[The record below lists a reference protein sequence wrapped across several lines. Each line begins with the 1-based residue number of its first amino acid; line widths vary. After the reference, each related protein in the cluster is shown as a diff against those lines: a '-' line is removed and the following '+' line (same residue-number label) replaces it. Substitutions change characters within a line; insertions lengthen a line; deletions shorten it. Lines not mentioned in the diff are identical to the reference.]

1 MAILSRAGPDIRHS
15 GHEPARAE
23 WERTIGPLGGPT
35 SNEAMRR
42 GDLGRGP
49 TWEEEGAL
57 RERGRFARRPAG
69 RTAPAERRVHRP
81 ARPPA
86 GPPTCWSLRAD
97 RYTHPPMSDLPIR
110 PYERREA
117 AFQPWDPATVDVARE
132 LARLIDTARPGTVA
146 HHVGSSAVPGM
157 PGKNYV
163 DLGVEA
169 SPDDIPLIAEA
180 VRSLGFQPQDA
191 VGAFPPARPMFHGTV
206 LHAGKPY
213 PVHLH
218 VMPVGR
224 GELAEQ
230 LGFRDALRSDATLRD
245 AYAAEKQRA
254 VDAIPVKPA
263 APSDSASAY
272 TIGKSDFVQATL
284 YDLGLRRGPADMGD
298 PIAPGGTIGFL
309 GGGQLG
315 RMMSFYARAMGY
327 RVVALDP
334 DPACPMAAVADDVV
348 VGRYDDAAAARR
360 LGAMSDVVTYEL
372 EHVGLEAGR
381 AAAEG
386 APLRPGLKA
395 LAATQDRLAERR
407 FLRDI
412 GEQTAPWRE
421 VRGVSEAKAAAREL
435 GLPMRL
441 KLPVGG
447 YDGRSQVRVDDEA
460 RVEASVASLGGLDGC
475 PLLAEGE
482 IDYEAELSVVIARGR
497 DGRTLAYPIS
507 RNVHDAGVLAESVA
521 PAPFPEPIPYVAREV
536 GDWVARKLDLVGV
549 MTAELFLT
557 RAGLLVVNELA
568 PRVHN
573 SGHWTIEGAATSQF
587 EQHLRAILGLPL
599 GSVAPHGAA
608 AMVNLL
614 GTGPDRDARLA
625 GVAQAL
631 SDPGVHV
638 HVYGKRRVF
647 ERRKM
652 GHVTVVG
659 RDVDEALDRARR
671 ARAALTWEE

>member
-1 MAILSRAGPDIRHS
+1 
-15 GHEPARAE
+15 
-23 WERTIGPLGGPT
+23 
-35 SNEAMRR
+35 
-42 GDLGRGP
+42 
-49 TWEEEGAL
+49 
-57 RERGRFARRPAG
+57 
-69 RTAPAERRVHRP
+69 
-81 ARPPA
+81 
-86 GPPTCWSLRAD
+86 
-97 RYTHPPMSDLPIR
+97 MSDLPIR
-110 PYERREA
+110 PYEPRA
-117 AFQPWDPATVDVARE
+117 AVFQPWDPETADVARD
-132 LARLIDTARPGTVA
+132 LARLINSARPGTVA
-146 HHVGSSAVPGM
+146 HHVGSSSVPGL

-169 SPDDIPLIAEA
+169 APDEIPLIADA
-180 VRSLGFQPQDA
+180 ARSLGFEPQTA
-191 VGAFPPARPMFHGTV
+191 LGAFPPARPLFLGTV
-206 LHAGKPY
+206 MHGGKPHL
-213 PVHLH
+213 VHLH
-218 VMPVGR
+218 VMPPAR
-224 GELAEQ
+224 GELAEM
-230 LGFRDALRSDATLRD
+230 LGFRDALRADERLRD
-245 AYAAEKQRA
+245 AYAAEKHRIVGAAHAASPDRA
-254 VDAIPVKPA
+254 VTPL
-263 APSDSASAY
+263 Y
-272 TIGKSDFVQATL
+272 TIEKAGFVETSL
-284 YDLGLRRGPADMGD
+284 YRLGLRSAPAGMGE
-298 PIAPGGTIGFL
+298 PIAPGATIGFL

-315 RMMSFYARAMGY
+315 RMMSFSARAMGY

-334 DPACPMAAVADDVV
+334 DPACPMAGVADEMVQ
-348 VGRYDDAAAARR
+348 GRYDDVAAARR
-360 LGAMSDVVTYEL
+360 LGSLSDVVTYEL
-372 EHVGLEAGR
+372 EHVGLDAAR
-381 AAAEG
+381 ASAEG
-386 APLRPGLKA
+386 APLRPGLAA

-421 VRGVSEAKAAAREL
+421 VRGVDEARAAARAL

-441 KLPVGG
+441 KLPLGG
-447 YDGRSQVRVDDEA
+447 YDGRSQVRVEDEA
-460 RVEASVASLGGLDGC
+460 AVGAAVAALGGLDGR

-521 PAPFPEPIPYVAREV
+521 PGPFPDPIPFVAREV
-536 GDWVARKLDLVGV
+536 GDWIARRLDLVGV

-557 RAGLLVVNELA
+557 RSGLLVVNELA

-599 GSVAPHGAA
+599 GSAEPHGTA

-614 GTGPDRDARLA
+614 GTGPDRAARLA
-625 GVAQAL
+625 GLGQAFA
-631 SDPGVHV
+631 DPGVHV

-659 RDVDEALDRARR
+659 RDADEALERARR

>member
-1 MAILSRAGPDIRHS
+1 
-15 GHEPARAE
+15 
-23 WERTIGPLGGPT
+23 
-35 SNEAMRR
+35 
-42 GDLGRGP
+42 
-49 TWEEEGAL
+49 
-57 RERGRFARRPAG
+57 
-69 RTAPAERRVHRP
+69 
-81 ARPPA
+81 
-86 GPPTCWSLRAD
+86 
-97 RYTHPPMSDLPIR
+97 MSDLPIR
-110 PYERREA
+110 PYERRA
-117 AFQPWDPATVDVARE
+117 ATFEPWDPATVDVARE
-132 LARLIDTARPGTVA
+132 LARLIDSARPGTVA
-146 HHVGSSAVPGM
+146 HHVGSSAVAGL

-169 SPDDIPLIAEA
+169 APDEIPLIAEA
-180 VRSLGFQPQDA
+180 VRSLGFVPQTA
-191 VGAFPPARPMFHGTV
+191 PGRFPPARPMFLGAAIHDRATFN
-206 LHAGKPY
+206 
-213 PVHLH
+213 VHLH
-218 VMPVGR
+218 VMPAGR

-230 LGFRDALRSDATLRD
+230 LGFRDALRADAPLRD
-245 AYAAEKQRA
+245 AYAAEKQRI
-254 VDAIPVKPA
+254 VDHVA
-263 APSDSASAY
+263 AGSKMAY
-272 TIGKSDFVQATL
+272 TLEKAGFVETAL
-284 YDLGLRRGPADMGD
+284 YQLGLRRPAVDLGD
-298 PIAPGGTIGFL
+298 PITPGATIGFL

-315 RMMSFYARAMGY
+315 RMMAFSARAMGY

-334 DPACPMAAVADDVV
+334 DPDCPMAAVADEVV
-348 VGRYDDAAAARR
+348 VGRYDDADAARR

-372 EHVGLEAGR
+372 EHVGLDAAR

-386 APLRPGLKA
+386 APLRPGLAA

-421 VRGVSEAKAAAREL
+421 VRGVTEAKQAAREL

-447 YDGRSQVRVDDEA
+447 YDGRSQVRVADEA
-460 RVEASVASLGGLDGC
+460 GIEAGVAALGGLDGR

-497 DGRTLAYPIS
+497 DGRTLAFPIS

-521 PAPFPEPIPYVAREV
+521 PAPFPEPIPFVAREV
-536 GDWVARKLDLVGV
+536 GDWIARKLDLVGV
-549 MTAELFLT
+549 MTVELFLT
-557 RAGLLVVNELA
+557 REGLLVVNELA

-599 GSVAPHGAA
+599 GSVAPHGVA

-614 GTGPDRDARLA
+614 GTGRDRIARLA
-625 GVAQAL
+625 GLDRAL
-631 SDPGVHV
+631 ADPGVHV

-659 RDVDEALDRARR
+659 ADVDESLERARR
-671 ARAALTWEE
+671 ARAALTWEA

>member
-1 MAILSRAGPDIRHS
+1 
-15 GHEPARAE
+15 
-23 WERTIGPLGGPT
+23 
-35 SNEAMRR
+35 
-42 GDLGRGP
+42 
-49 TWEEEGAL
+49 
-57 RERGRFARRPAG
+57 
-69 RTAPAERRVHRP
+69 
-81 ARPPA
+81 
-86 GPPTCWSLRAD
+86 
-97 RYTHPPMSDLPIR
+97 MSELPIR
-110 PYERREA
+110 PDEPRPA
-117 AFQPWDPATVDVARE
+117 AFEPWDPRTAEAARE

-157 PGKNYV
+157 PGKNCV

-169 SPDDIPLIAEA
+169 APDEIPLIADA
-180 VRSLGFQPQDA
+180 VRSLGFAPQTSI
-191 VGAFPPARPMFHGTV
+191 GAFPPARPLFLGTV
-206 LHAGKPY
+206 HHGGATF

-218 VMPVGR
+218 VMPPGR

-230 LGFRDALRSDATLRD
+230 LGFRDALRADPALRD
-245 AYAAEKQRA
+245 AYAAEKRRIVEAVAEAEGARA
-254 VDAIPVKPA
+254 RPVA
-263 APSDSASAY
+263 LDY
-272 TIGKSDFVQATL
+272 TIQKAGFVEAAL
-284 YDLGLRRGPADMGD
+284 YDLGLRRPPADLGG
-298 PIAPGGTIGFL
+298 PIAPGATIGFL

-315 RMMSFYARAMGY
+315 RMMAFSARAMGY

-334 DPACPMAAVADDVV
+334 DPNCPMAAVADEII
-348 VGRYDDAAAARR
+348 VGRYDDVDAARR

-372 EHVGLEAGR
+372 EHVGLEAAR
-381 AAAEG
+381 AAADG
-386 APLRPGLKA
+386 APLRPGLAA

-421 VRGVSEAKAAAREL
+421 VRGVAEARAAAREL

-441 KLPVGG
+441 KLPLGG
-447 YDGRSQVRVDDEA
+447 YDGRSQVRVEDDGGLEA
-460 RVEASVASLGGLDGC
+460 AVAALGGLDGR

-482 IDYEAELSVVIARGR
+482 VDYEAELSVVVARGR
-497 DGRTLAYPIS
+497 DGRTLAFPIS
-507 RNVHDAGVLAESVA
+507 HNVHDAGVLAESVA
-521 PAPFPEPIPYVAREV
+521 PAPFPEPIPHVAREV
-536 GDWVARKLDLVGV
+536 GDWIARRLDLVGV
-549 MTAELFLT
+549 MTVELFLT

-587 EQHLRAILGLPL
+587 EQHLRGILGLPL
-599 GSVAPHGAA
+599 GSVQPHGTA

-614 GTGPDRDARLA
+614 GTGPDRVARLA
-625 GVAQAL
+625 GLDRAL
-631 SDPGVHV
+631 ADPGAHV

-659 RDVDEALDRARR
+659 RDADEALERARR